1 MKRIAPGPGQ
11 ESVWDYSRPPRLER
25 FGGHIQIMLGGG
37 MIADTRGAYRVP
49 ETSHPPVYYLPPR
62 DILDRRSS
70 AAT

>member
-11 ESVWDYSRPPRLER
+11 ESAWDYPRPRRLER
-25 FGGHIQIMLGGG
+25 FSGHIQIMLSGVT
-37 MIADTRGAYRVP
+37 IADTRGAYRVL
-49 ETSHPPVYYLPPR
+49 ETSHPPVYYPPR